1 MKIICM
7 WTENI
12 CEDRFHTDIF
22 SLLVN
27 VLFCVILKLNHEN
40 GMKLITSSKFIL
52 LRGFINFVEAK
63 PMKK

>member
-22 SLLVN
+22 SLPHLDTFTWQIVTPADRVTLPSRTDN
-27 VLFCVILKLNHEN
+27 PPRRVTPPSQFA
-40 GMKLITSSKFIL
+40 M
-52 LRGFINFVEAK
+52 
-63 PMKK
+63 

>member
-22 SLLVN
+22 SLLIN
-27 VLFCVILKLNHEN
+27 VLFYVILELNHEN
-40 GMKLITSSKFIL
+40 GMKLITSSKFTL

>member
-27 VLFCVILKLNHEN
+27 VLFYVILEPNHEN
-40 GMKLITSSKFIL
+40 DMKLITSSKFTL

>member
-27 VLFCVILKLNHEN
+27 VLFCVILKLN
-40 GMKLITSSKFIL
+40 KIV
-52 LRGFINFVEAK
+52 FINFFEAK